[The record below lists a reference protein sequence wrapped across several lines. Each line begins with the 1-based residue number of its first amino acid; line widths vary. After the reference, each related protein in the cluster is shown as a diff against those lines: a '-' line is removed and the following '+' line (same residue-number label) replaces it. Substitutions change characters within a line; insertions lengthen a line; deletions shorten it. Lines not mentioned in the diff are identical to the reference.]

1 MRSIQQLRVDAGWTQ
16 ADLAEE
22 AQVDTRTI
30 KRWEAEE
37 VPPRRVQLL
46 YERLFSA
53 ETEQDQD
60 DEDGLADP
68 PDGPV
73 PLSEVVQIRPEP
85 LDLEGKLA
93 PILGSIPSGRAFS
106 ILLSGASGA
115 GKSSVAM
122 MIASMLSEHGS
133 VLYATAE
140 ERLDSGTISIRAEQ
154 VGVVD
159 ADLDVA
165 EVRSVRE
172 VDEHLQAFDYSFCVL
187 DSINELELDP
197 ATMIDLMSNHRDVS
211 WVLIAQAD
219 ATEKGSMGGAR
230 WRHLVDIRLW
240 CERAPDGTRIVRNL
254 KNRFAPQLDELVLS
268 GPTRPPKRER
278 KKVASQSIA
287 TQPHEEPMVDHSTWL
302 ISRLESELAALQRK
316 VDKLED
322 QLAQR
327 DEELRRANLRLTR
340 YEVRDELN
348 DAGGKQS
355 LSDRMNPESFVELA
369 EKLQP
374 YASIIGDVV
383 KGLVLKGQ
391 APASASPPATP
402 MTYQPYETA
411 VPHTGVTNLHPFD
424 FDVPPGMP
432 ETNPPTNQ
440 NQPRGQQ

>member
-1 MRSIQQLRVDAGWTQ
+1 MRSIQQMRADAGWTQ
-16 ADLAEE
+16 SDLAEE

-37 VPPRRVQLL
+37 TPTRRVRLL
-46 YERLFSA
+46 YERLFSSDA
-53 ETEQDQD
+53 GQEQG
-60 DEDGLADP
+60 EGGTLADAH
-68 PDGPV
+68 DGPM

-85 LDLEGKLA
+85 LDLEGRLA
-93 PILGSIPSGRAFS
+93 PLLGSIPSGRAFS

-122 MIASMLSEHGS
+122 MLASMLSEHGS

-165 EVRSVRE
+165 EVRSIHE
-172 VDEHLQAFDYSFCVL
+172 VDEHLHAFDYSFCVL

-197 ATMIDLMSNHRDVS
+197 ATMIDLMSNHRGVS

-219 ATEKGSMGGAR
+219 ASEKGSMGGAR

-240 CERAPDGTRIVRNL
+240 CERTSDGTRTVRNL

-268 GPTRPPKRER
+268 GPTRPPKRDR
-278 KKVASQSIA
+278 KKVASLSTPTKQ
-287 TQPHEEPMVDHSTWL
+287 QEEPVVDHSAWL
-302 ISRLESELAALQRK
+302 ISRLESELATLQRK

-322 QLAQR
+322 QLTQR

-340 YEVRDELN
+340 YEVRDEIN
-348 DAGGKQS
+348 ETGGKQS
-355 LSDRMNPESFVELA
+355 LSDRMNPEAIVELA
-369 EKLQP
+369 DKLQP
-374 YASIIGDVV
+374 YASIVGDIV
-383 KGLVLKGQ
+383 KGLVLRG
-391 APASASPPATP
+391 APPGSMAPVNSAVQPIETA
-402 MTYQPYETA
+402 QPYSNVSTI
-411 VPHTGVTNLHPFD
+411 HPYD
-424 FDVPPGMP
+424 LDLPPGMP
-432 ETNPPTNQ
+432 PTEHPSSTIKQ
-440 NQPRGQQ
+440 